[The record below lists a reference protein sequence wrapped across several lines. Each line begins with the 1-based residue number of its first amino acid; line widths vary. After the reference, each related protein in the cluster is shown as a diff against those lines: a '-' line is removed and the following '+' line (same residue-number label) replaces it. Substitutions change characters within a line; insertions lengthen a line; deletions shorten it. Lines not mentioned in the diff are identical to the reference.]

1 MNRIITIGR
10 EFGSGGREMGRRLA
24 EELGIAYYDQEILE
38 EIAKRTDLSEKYIH
52 GMVEKRPSFSFPI
65 HVGHSFRC
73 MQNGQWELNLAVF
86 REQSAIITDMA
97 NTSDCVIVGRC
108 ADYILA
114 QMHPMRIFVHADMD
128 SRLRRCRRKAA
139 GDEKLSDKELAANIR
154 RIDKN
159 RSKYY
164 EFYTG
169 KTWGDKRL
177 YDLCINTTRIEIKD
191 AAASVAKMLR

>member
-65 HVGHSFRC
+65 HVGRSFRC

-97 NTSDCVIVGRC
+97 NTSDCVIVGTVCGLYFGADASDANLC
-108 ADYILA
+108 ACGYG
-114 QMHPMRIFVHADMD
+114 QQ
-128 SRLRRCRRKAA
+128 
-139 GDEKLSDKELAANIR
+139 
-154 RIDKN
+154 
-159 RSKYY
+159 
-164 EFYTG
+164 
-169 KTWGDKRL
+169 
-177 YDLCINTTRIEIKD
+177 
-191 AAASVAKMLR
+191 AAALPEKGRGR